1 MQIFVKFL
9 QIWHINS
16 IFEVFSKGFWC
27 QDGAP
32 DEAVYGR
39 SIAPRGSF
47 RSDCQVKAILHR
59 TMNKARQE
67 NRQKKCKN
75 ICTYQKN
82 VVLLQ
87 RKSLNNTIMAQE
99 TLDSLIQVMFTL
111 SLPEQEKVI
120 ERMQAN
126 VRQLTSKS
134 TPYTMEEID
143 ARLDESERDIEEG
156 RYYTT
161 EEVFHPHYAVAI

>member
-1 MQIFVKFL
+1 
-9 QIWHINS
+9 
-16 IFEVFSKGFWC
+16 
-27 QDGAP
+27 
-32 DEAVYGR
+32 
-39 SIAPRGSF
+39 
-47 RSDCQVKAILHR
+47 
-59 TMNKARQE
+59 MNKARQE

-156 RYYTT
+156 RYYST
-161 EEVFHPHYAVAI
+161 EEVFHPQYAVAI